1 MGDNAIML
9 RLLHRIPLLLL
20 MLSGAM
26 PAWAWNAAG
35 HRIVAAI
42 AWQDLT
48 PGARQQIAAV
58 LKAHPEYARWTKP
71 GEDEQARIAF
81 IESACWPDEIR
92 RDPRFYDEGSEPP
105 TPPLPGLA
113 DTQRHRRWHYSDLP
127 LDGGRNTGDGELDQQ
142 LPRLLA
148 TLSSRRTL
156 SERAYALPWVTHL
169 LADMHQPLHVASK
182 SDEGGT
188 RAAILDPANTRLP
201 ESNLHRWWDDL
212 PGPPWLRDAYLER
225 TVARLLREYPDPV
238 PTGSV
243 SLWMEESRV
252 IARRHGYPPTA
263 DDPATITEDF
273 KRQAERIARQR
284 LVAAG
289 RRLAAILEHIFAVPR
304 ETP

>member
-1 MGDNAIML
+1 ML
-9 RLLHRIPLLLL
+9 TMFRLHQLVLLLL
-20 MLSGAM
+20 LTLAGAM
-26 PAWAWNAAG
+26 PARAWNAAG

-42 AWQDLT
+42 AWQELT
-48 PGARQQIAAV
+48 PGTQQQIAMV
-58 LKAHPEYARWTKP
+58 LAAHPEHARWIKP
-71 GEDEQARIAF
+71 GEDGQARAAF
-81 IESACWPDEIR
+81 IEAGCWPDEIR
-92 RDPRFYDEGSEPP
+92 RDPRFYDEDNEPP

-127 LDGGRNTGDGELDQQ
+127 LEGGRNTGNGELEQQ
-142 LPRLLA
+142 LPRLL
-148 TLSSRRTL
+148 SSLNPRRSL
-156 SERAYALPWVTHL
+156 SERAYALPWVIHL
-169 LADMHQPLHVASK
+169 LADVHQPLHVASK
-182 SDEGGT
+182 GDEGGT
-188 RAAILDPANTRLP
+188 RLAINDPFSSRLP

-243 SLWMEESRV
+243 AQWMEESRV
-252 IARRHGYPPTA
+252 IAHRHGYPSTT

-284 LVAAG
+284 LVVAG
-289 RRLAAILEHIFAVPR
+289 RRLAAILERIFSVPR